1 MRKLI
6 ITALSLLMPSVS
18 FADALRKRG
27 SFNDVE
33 VRVIR
38 RKFFQKSVRF
48 ELGANLGVIMN
59 NSFTYSILPTAKLGL
74 HMTEWLE
81 LYGEGTAGFT
91 INKSDCTELGSKF
104 NIEPVVDEVG
114 LLAGGG
120 VALTP
125 IYGKYQLDSGDVIYF
140 DWFLNAGGG
149 LASMT
154 NRKQGCKPLA
164 PNETVIQPQPYSKV
178 GFNFGTGQRYFLN
191 QTTSV
196 NWGLRLYFIPG
207 FLGGMNQS
215 VTLSAGAGYYL

>member
-1 MRKLI
+1 MTLI
-6 ITALSLLMPSVS
+6 ILCVPLTA
-18 FADALRKRG
+18 FADALSKKG
-27 SFNDVE
+27 SFKDVE

-38 RKFFQKSVRF
+38 RKFFQKSVRV

-59 NSFTYSILPTAKLGL
+59 SSFTYSILPTAKLGVHL
-74 HMTEWLE
+74 TEWLE

-91 INKSDCTELGSKF
+91 INKADCTELGSKF

-120 VALTP
+120 AAITP

-140 DWFLNAGGG
+140 DWFLNGGAGM
-149 LASMT
+149 ASMK

-164 PNETVIQPQPYSKV
+164 PNELVIQPTSYSKV

-191 QTTSV
+191 QTTSL
-196 NWGLRLYFIPG
+196 NWGLKLYMIPG
-207 FLGGMNQS
+207 YVGGMNQS